1 MIMSSKEIV
10 KALRRGLFSNTLLQM
25 AADKIEE
32 LENKLAELQDHSTEN
47 GGDEE

>member
-1 MIMSSKEIV
+1 MSSKEII

-32 LENKLAELQDHSTEN
+32 LENKLVELQNHPTEK
-47 GGDEE
+47 GGVQE

>member
-1 MIMSSKEIV
+1 MSSEEIV

-32 LENKLAELQDHSTEN
+32 LENKVERLSRTPQN
-47 GGDEE
+47 DEVRG

>member
-1 MIMSSKEIV
+1 MSSKEIV

-32 LENKLAELQDHSTEN
+32 LESKLAELQEHQTEK
-47 GGDEE
+47 GGVQE

>member
-1 MIMSSKEIV
+1 MSSKEIV

-32 LENKLAELQDHSTEN
+32 LESKLAELQDHPTEK
-47 GGDEE
+47 GGEE

>member
-1 MIMSSKEIV
+1 MTSKEIV

-32 LENKLAELQDHSTEN
+32 LENKIVELQDHPTEK
-47 GGDEE
+47 GGEG

>member
-1 MIMSSKEIV
+1 MSSKEIV

-32 LENKLAELQDHSTEN
+32 LENKLIELQDHPTEE
-47 GGDEE
+47 GGGE

>member
-1 MIMSSKEIV
+1 MSSKEIV

-32 LENKLAELQDHSTEN
+32 LESKLTDLQDHPTEK
-47 GGDEE
+47 GGEA

>member
-1 MIMSSKEIV
+1 MLSKEIV

-32 LENKLAELQDHSTEN
+32 LENKIDELLVYPTEK
-47 GGDEE
+47 GSVE

>member
-1 MIMSSKEIV
+1 MSSKEIV

-32 LENKLAELQDHSTEN
+32 LENKLAELQDHPTEKE
-47 GGDEE
+47 GVEE

>member
-1 MIMSSKEIV
+1 MSSKEIV

-32 LENKLAELQDHSTEN
+32 LENKLAELQDHPTEK
-47 GGDEE
+47 GGAKE

>member
-1 MIMSSKEIV
+1 MSSKEIV

-32 LENKLAELQDHSTEN
+32 LENKLVELQNHSTEK
-47 GGDEE
+47 GGGE